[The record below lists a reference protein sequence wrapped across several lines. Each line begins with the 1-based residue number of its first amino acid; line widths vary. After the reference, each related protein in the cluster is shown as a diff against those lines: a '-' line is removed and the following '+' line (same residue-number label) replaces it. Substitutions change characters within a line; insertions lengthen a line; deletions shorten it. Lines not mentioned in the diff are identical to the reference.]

1 MEHKLNDYANK
12 DGRRHSLTFAH
23 FHDAAHLLD
32 RYSMRDIDK
41 IVDTVFEPEWY
52 TATLSK
58 TQIIAL
64 KNEDFPPVQYKRLK
78 EIIEK
83 YNFTVTFDG
92 VADCHQYIEEYGT
105 RTSIKTQGDEV
116 EYLIKFFLKHNL
128 THVDRIVVICSGRI
142 EKAHADSIKAL
153 LQWLGYDSYERNF
166 LFSRR
171 NKQSVFYVRTSSYE
185 AHLCSIKKYHITNN
199 TRHKKD
205 RGLHSTVESNDV

>member
-1 MEHKLNDYANK
+1 
-12 DGRRHSLTFAH
+12 
-23 FHDAAHLLD
+23 
-32 RYSMRDIDK
+32 MRDIDK

-83 YNFTVTFDG
+83 YNSTITFDD

-171 NKQSVFYVRTSSYE
+171 NK
-185 AHLCSIKKYHITNN
+185 
-199 TRHKKD
+199 
-205 RGLHSTVESNDV
+205 